1 MEGMIMLGQDVLVIR
16 YTLNAERRMREIV
29 FSGHK
34 RDVKVAEIDR
44 ALMSLDR
51 VEERLREA
59 FPDHFV
65 TQGRLL

>member
-1 MEGMIMLGQDVLVIR
+1 MLGQDVLVIR

-44 ALMSLDR
+44 ALMALDR
-51 VEERLREA
+51 IEERLREA

-65 TQGRLL
+65 TQKPLF